1 MKGSIMNK
9 AMIIHE
15 LNMAR
20 VAHERWVKRVEHLI
34 SGMPVDKEFIPLEPT
49 SCGFG
54 EWYYGMVGRT
64 LRSMYIFAPTME
76 TIEVCHNELHR
87 IYDIYFEKPKKRSF
101 LEKIMIFTSK
111 DITKKEKREA
121 SGYLILLQETSDE
134 LIYHLDKLE
143 KAVKVADLV
152 VLKRTQGAQKHA

>member
-1 MKGSIMNK
+1 MNK
-9 AMIIHE
+9 AMIIQE

-20 VAHERWVKRVEHLI
+20 VAHERWVKRAEHLV
-34 SGMPVDKEFIPLEPT
+34 SGMPVDKAFIPLEPML
-49 SCGFG
+49 CGFG

-64 LRSMYIFAPTME
+64 LRSMYIFTPTME
-76 TIEVCHNELHR
+76 TIEACHNELHRIYHR

-101 LEKIMIFTSK
+101 LEKIMTFNNKS
-111 DITKKEKREA
+111 ITKKEKKEA
-121 SGYLILLQETSDE
+121 DSYLMLLQETSDE

-143 KAVKVADLV
+143 KAVRVADLV